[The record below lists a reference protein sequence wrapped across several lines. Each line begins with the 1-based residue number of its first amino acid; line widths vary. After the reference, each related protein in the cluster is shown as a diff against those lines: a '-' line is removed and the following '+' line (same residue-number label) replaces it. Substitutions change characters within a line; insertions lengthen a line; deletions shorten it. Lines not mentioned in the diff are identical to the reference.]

1 MASPVQW
8 TWVWASSEKWWRTG
22 KPGVLWSMG
31 SWRVRHN
38 LAIEKQYAASNQ
50 KLIFLRRR
58 GIHPFGGHL
67 SSAQLPFP
75 GNCPLPP
82 ICMFPQC
89 YPGQLAAGIGVGY
102 ILSQGRPTKCLSRT
116 WLCLLTVELEVH
128 TWSKL
133 DQPKAFP
140 RNSGRTVSLQ
150 WHNFRCKAQKL
161 LSVMFLSPMWPEFT
175 KEDCLQTE
183 SKKNKHMN
191 RKGQREEMEWE
202 PQFRGSE
209 FLVLIVI
216 KVQLHSWPKV

>member
-1 MASPVQW
+1 MASSTQW
-8 TWVWASSEKWWRTG
+8 TWVCVNSKRSWRTG

-58 GIHPFGGHL
+58 GTHPFGGHL

-102 ILSQGRPTKCLSRT
+102 ILTQGRPTKCLSRT
-116 WLCLLTVELEVH
+116 WLCLLTVEVEVH

-140 RNSGRTVSLQ
+140 RDSGRTVSLQ
-150 WHNFRCKAQKL
+150 WQQFRCKAL
-161 LSVMFLSPMWPEFT
+161 
-175 KEDCLQTE
+175 DCLQTE

-191 RKGQREEMEWE
+191 RKGQREEMEWK